1 MKLMKKQYINNNKEL
16 KTQKDNDKIIIKMDR
31 I

>member
-16 KTQKDNDKIIIKMDR
+16 KTQKDNDKITIIMDR